1 MAGQLAAG
9 NMSVGFGPE
18 LKDTHQIRLS
28 DDALE
33 HSIFLYQ
40 PMLAAR
46 QQDPAQLAAAYRDS
60 PSLVLTIAGWQPEKG
75 HATL

>member
-1 MAGQLAAG
+1 
-9 NMSVGFGPE
+9 
-18 LKDTHQIRLS
+18 LS